1 MKTTLKKNILLL
13 LIVLL
18 GFNISAQNNHF
29 IENGV
34 IEFEKKSNTYALIS
48 KKIKGETDSYY
59 QLAFESYKKNN
70 PQFKTSKSTLSFS
83 KNKSLYKWNESNEST
98 TNNSWIADDVMA
110 NLKNVIATDL
120 DTQTSITQKNVY
132 DDLYLVKDSLRK
144 INWKITD
151 ETREIAGYECRRAN
165 AIIIDSVYVVAYY
178 TIQIPF
184 SGGPESFTG
193 LPGTILGLAMPHEN
207 ITWFATKVTEIPV
220 IEKDLAPPTKGK
232 PTNNK
237 ELNKTLLE
245 ALKNWGKWA
254 RKTLQAYSL

>member
-1 MKTTLKKNILLL
+1 MIALTSLNT
-13 LIVLL
+13 
-18 GFNISAQNNHF
+18 FAQNNHF
-29 IENGV
+29 IQNGV
-34 IEFEKKSNTYALIS
+34 IEFEKKSNMYALIT

-59 QLAFESYKKNN
+59 QAAFEGYKKTN
-70 PQFKTSKSTLSFS
+70 PQFKTVKSTLSFS
-83 KNKSLYKWNESNEST
+83 KNKSLYKWDETNQST
-98 TNNSWIADDVMA
+98 TNNWIADDAMA
-110 NLKNVIATDL
+110 NLKNIIATDL
-120 DTQTSITQKNVY
+120 DTQTSITQKNIY

-165 AIIIDSVYVVAYY
+165 AIILDSVYVVAYY

-207 ITWFATKVTEIPV
+207 MTWFATKVTEITVP
-220 IEKDLAPPTKGK
+220 EKDLAPPTKGK
-232 PTNNK
+232 PTDNK

-245 ALKNWGKWA
+245 ALKDWGKWA

>member
-1 MKTTLKKNILLL
+1 MKTILNSILIL
-13 LIVLL
+13 IIVLTSYNT
-18 GFNISAQNNHF
+18 FAQNDHF
-29 IENGV
+29 VQNGV
-34 IEFEKKSNTYALIS
+34 IEFEKKSNMYALIA

-59 QLAFESYKKNN
+59 QASFESYKKTNS
-70 PQFKTSKSTLSFS
+70 QFKTTKSILSFS
-83 KNKSLYKWNESNEST
+83 NNKSLYKWVEINQSASNT
-98 TNNSWIADDVMA
+98 WIADDAMA

-120 DTQTSITQKNVY
+120 DTKTSITQKNIY

-144 INWKITD
+144 IDWKITD
-151 ETREIAGYECRRAN
+151 ETRDIAGYECRRAN
-165 AIIIDSVYVVAYY
+165 AIVLDSVYVVAYY

-207 ITWFATKVTEIPV
+207 MTWFATKVTEIPV
-220 IEKDLAPPTKGK
+220 SEKDLAPPAKGK
-232 PTNNK
+232 PTDNK

-254 RKTLQAYSL
+254 RKTLQAYSF

>member
-1 MKTTLKKNILLL
+1 MKTVLKHILLL
-13 LIVLL
+13 LILL
-18 GFNISAQNNHF
+18 TSSNIFAQNRF

-34 IEFEKKSNTYALIS
+34 IEFEKKSNMYALIS

-70 PQFKTSKSTLSFS
+70 PQFKTAKSTLSFS
-83 KNKSLYKWNESNEST
+83 KNKSLYKWDETKEST
-98 TNNSWIADDVMA
+98 SNSWIADDAMA

-132 DDLYLVKDSLRK
+132 DDLYLIKDSLRK

-165 AIIIDSVYVVAYY
+165 AVIIDSVYVVAYY
-178 TIQIPF
+178 AVQIPF

-193 LPGTILGLAMPHEN
+193 LPGTILGLALPHEN

-220 IEKDLAPPTKGK
+220 LEKDLAPPAKGK
-232 PTNNK
+232 PIDNK
-237 ELNKTLLE
+237 GLNKTLLE

>member
-1 MKTTLKKNILLL
+1 MKTILYRILLL
-13 LIVLL
+13 MIALTGINT
-18 GFNISAQNNHF
+18 FAQNNHF
-29 IENGV
+29 IQNGV
-34 IEFEKKSNTYALIS
+34 IEFEKKSNMYALIT

-59 QLAFESYKKNN
+59 QAAFEGYKKTN
-70 PQFKTSKSTLSFS
+70 PQFKTVKSTLSFS
-83 KNKSLYKWNESNEST
+83 KNKSLYKWDETNQST
-98 TNNSWIADDVMA
+98 TNNWIADDAMA
-110 NLKNVIATDL
+110 NLKNIIATDL
-120 DTQTSITQKNVY
+120 DTQTSITQKNIY

-165 AIIIDSVYVVAYY
+165 AIILDSVYVVAYY

-207 ITWFATKVTEIPV
+207 MTWFATKVTEITVP
-220 IEKDLAPPTKGK
+220 EKDLAPPTKGK
-232 PTNNK
+232 PTDNK

-245 ALKNWGKWA
+245 ALKDWGKWA

>member
-1 MKTTLKKNILLL
+1 MKTKLKHILSLVLLL
-13 LIVLL
+13 TGL
-18 GFNISAQNNHF
+18 NIFAQNNHF

-59 QLAFESYKKNN
+59 QSAFESYKKNN
-70 PQFKTSKSTLSFS
+70 PQFKTTKSTLSFS
-83 KNKSLYKWNESNEST
+83 KNKSLYKWDQANESK
-98 TNNSWIADDVMA
+98 NNDSWIADDALA
-110 NLKNVIATDL
+110 NLKNTIATDL
-120 DTQTSITQKNVY
+120 DTQTNITQKNIY

-144 INWKITD
+144 IDWKITD

-193 LPGTILGLAMPHEN
+193 LPGTILGLALPHEN
-207 ITWFATKVTEIPV
+207 MTWFATKVTEMPV
-220 IEKDLAPPTKGK
+220 PEKDLAPPVKGK
-232 PTNNK
+232 PTDNK

-254 RKTLQAYSL
+254 RKALLAYSL

>member
-1 MKTTLKKNILLL
+1 MKTTLKHILLL
-13 LIVLL
+13 LTVLTVS
-18 GFNISAQNNHF
+18 NIFSQNHF

-34 IEFEKKSNTYALIS
+34 IEFEKKSNMYALIS
-48 KKIKGETDSYY
+48 KKIKGETESYY
-59 QLAFESYKKNN
+59 QLAFEGYKKNH
-70 PQFKTSKSTLSFS
+70 PQFKTAKSTLSFS
-83 KNKSLYKWNESNEST
+83 KNKSLYKWDNTNEPTS
-98 TNNSWIADDVMA
+98 NNSWIADDAMA

-144 INWKITD
+144 IDWKITD

-178 TIQIPF
+178 AIQIPF

-193 LPGTILGLAMPHEN
+193 LPGTILGLALPHEN

-220 IEKDLAPPTKGK
+220 VEKDLAPPVKGK
-232 PTNNK
+232 PTDNK

-245 ALKNWGKWA
+245 ALKDWGKWA